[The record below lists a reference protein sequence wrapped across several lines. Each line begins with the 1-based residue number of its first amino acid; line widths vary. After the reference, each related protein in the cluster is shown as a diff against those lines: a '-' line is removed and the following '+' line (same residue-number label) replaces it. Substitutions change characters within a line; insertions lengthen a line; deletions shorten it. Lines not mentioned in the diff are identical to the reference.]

1 MNLYDFISL
10 SNRRVIIYL
19 IYVSFNSSM
28 IMGNK
33 QRGSDGRFVS
43 VVDSVDLEGS
53 LSADSP
59 MAKVLAG
66 ASAVSDAVAE
76 GAEVSADTLTD
87 AGHDEVSGEVPAE
100 GADAEA
106 STEMPTEAHTD
117 ALDGMPLGVL
127 ESDAVEGSVEDDVV
141 PVEGNAVPTEE
152 ERPRVR
158 HRDVRRSDVRS
169 LIASR
174 RSESERRMGTETQ
187 GFGARAVVASRKAG
201 SSLGSARSVIRDR
214 LSGNLRGGVGGS
226 KCTTK
231 VIG

>member
-1 MNLYDFISL
+1 
-10 SNRRVIIYL
+10 
-19 IYVSFNSSM
+19 M

-53 LSADSP
+53 LSEDSP

-66 ASAVSDAVAE
+66 ASAVSDVAE
-76 GAEVSADTLTD
+76 AVPTDADVATEGSVEMSAGVPTDMPTD

-100 GADAEA
+100 DAHTEEPTEKPTEKPA
-106 STEMPTEAHTD
+106 EMPTD

-127 ESDAVEGSVEDDVV
+127 ESDDAEGEVGDVAE
-141 PVEGNAVPTEE
+141 PVEA
-152 ERPRVR
+152 ERPRR
-158 HRDVRRSDVRS
+158 GDVRRSDVRS

-174 RSESERRMGTETQ
+174 RSESERRMGTETK

>member
-1 MNLYDFISL
+1 
-10 SNRRVIIYL
+10 
-19 IYVSFNSSM
+19 M

-76 GAEVSADTLTD
+76 GAEVPVDTLTD

-127 ESDAVEGSVEDDVV
+127 ESDAVEGDAEPVEDD
-141 PVEGNAVPTEE
+141 AVSVEE

>member
-1 MNLYDFISL
+1 
-10 SNRRVIIYL
+10 
-19 IYVSFNSSM
+19 M

-66 ASAVSDAVAE
+66 ASAVSDVAE
-76 GAEVSADTLTD
+76 VEDVSADADADAEVPTD
-87 AGHDEVSGEVPAE
+87 AGHDEVSGDVPAE
-100 GADAEA
+100 GASTEEPTDKP
-106 STEMPTEAHTD
+106 TEMPAEEPTD

-127 ESDAVEGSVEDDVV
+127 ESDGAEGEVGDVAGDVAEMVEVD
-141 PVEGNAVPTEE
+141 
-152 ERPRVR
+152 RPRSG
-158 HRDVRRSDVRS
+158 DVRRSDVRS

-174 RSESERRMGTETQ
+174 RSESERRMGTETK

>member
-1 MNLYDFISL
+1 
-10 SNRRVIIYL
+10 
-19 IYVSFNSSM
+19 M

-43 VVDSVDLEGS
+43 SVDLEGV

-66 ASAVSDAVAE
+66 ASAVSDAVVEAE
-76 GAEVSADTLTD
+76 GAPTDESADTLTDVGMPTEALTD

-100 GADAEA
+100 GTDAEA
-106 STEMPTEAHTD
+106 PTEMPTEKPVD
-117 ALDGMPLGVL
+117 ALDGMPFGVL
-127 ESDAVEGSVEDDVV
+127 EPNGTYGPHFDDEEGDA
-141 PVEGNAVPTEE
+141 PVEE
-152 ERPRVR
+152 ERSSPRS
-158 HRDVRRSDVRS
+158 RDVRRSDVKS

-174 RSESERRMGTETQ
+174 RSESDRRMGTETK

-214 LSGNLRGGVGGS
+214 LAGNLRAGVGGS

>member
-1 MNLYDFISL
+1 
-10 SNRRVIIYL
+10 
-19 IYVSFNSSM
+19 M

-66 ASAVSDAVAE
+66 ASAVSDAVVEAE
-76 GAEVSADTLTD
+76 GAPTDESADTLTEVPTD

-100 GADAEA
+100 GTDAEA
-106 STEMPTEAHTD
+106 PTEKPTD
-117 ALDGMPLGVL
+117 ALDGMPFGVL
-127 ESDAVEGSVEDDVV
+127 EPNGTYGPHFDDGEGDA
-141 PVEGNAVPTEE
+141 PVEE
-152 ERPRVR
+152 ERPSPRS
-158 HRDVRRSDVRS
+158 RDVRRSDVKS

-174 RSESERRMGTETQ
+174 RSESDRRMGTETK

-214 LSGNLRGGVGGS
+214 LAGNLRAGVGGS

>member
-1 MNLYDFISL
+1 
-10 SNRRVIIYL
+10 
-19 IYVSFNSSM
+19 M

-43 VVDSVDLEGS
+43 VDSVDLEGS

-66 ASAVSDAVAE
+66 ASVVSDAEAE
-76 GAEVSADTLTD
+76 DADMPTEVSADTLTDVNTD

-100 GADAEA
+100 GTDAP
-106 STEMPTEAHTD
+106 TEDAPTEALAD

-127 ESDAVEGSVEDDVV
+127 ESDAVEGDVV
-141 PVEGNAVPTEE
+141 SVEGNAVPTED
-152 ERPRVR
+152 ERSRVR

>member
-1 MNLYDFISL
+1 
-10 SNRRVIIYL
+10 
-19 IYVSFNSSM
+19 M

-66 ASAVSDAVAE
+66 ASAVSDAVVEAE
-76 GAEVSADTLTD
+76 EVPTDVSADTLTD

-100 GADAEA
+100 GTDAEA
-106 STEMPTEAHTD
+106 PTEKPVEALAD
-117 ALDGMPLGVL
+117 ALDGMPFGVL
-127 ESDAVEGSVEDDVV
+127 ESNGTYGPHFDDEEGDA
-141 PVEGNAVPTEE
+141 PVEE
-152 ERPRVR
+152 ERPSPRS
-158 HRDVRRSDVRS
+158 RDVRRSDVKS

-174 RSESERRMGTETQ
+174 RSESDRRMGTETK

-214 LSGNLRGGVGGS
+214 LAGNLRAGVGGS

>member
-1 MNLYDFISL
+1 
-10 SNRRVIIYL
+10 
-19 IYVSFNSSM
+19 
-28 IMGNK
+28 MGNK

-43 VVDSVDLEGS
+43 VVDSVDLEGA

-66 ASAVSDAVAE
+66 ASAVSDAE
-76 GAEVSADTLTD
+76 GAEVPTEVSADTLTD

-100 GADAEA
+100 GAGMPADA
-106 STEMPTEAHTD
+106 STDMPTEALTD

-127 ESDAVEGSVEDDVV
+127 ESDAVEGSVEGDAVFVEDD
-141 PVEGNAVPTEE
+141 
-152 ERPRVR
+152 RSRVR

>member
-1 MNLYDFISL
+1 
-10 SNRRVIIYL
+10 
-19 IYVSFNSSM
+19 M

-43 VVDSVDLEGS
+43 VVDSVDLEGA

-66 ASAVSDAVAE
+66 ASAVSDAE
-76 GAEVSADTLTD
+76 GAEVPTEVSADTLTD

-100 GADAEA
+100 GAGMPADA
-106 STEMPTEAHTD
+106 STDMPTEALTD

-127 ESDAVEGSVEDDVV
+127 ESDAVEGSVEGDAVFVEDD
-141 PVEGNAVPTEE
+141 
-152 ERPRVR
+152 RSRVR

>member
-1 MNLYDFISL
+1 
-10 SNRRVIIYL
+10 
-19 IYVSFNSSM
+19 M

-43 VVDSVDLEGS
+43 VDSVDLEGS

-66 ASAVSDAVAE
+66 ASAVTDAVTDAE
-76 GAEVSADTLTD
+76 VKEMPTEVSADTLTDVSTD

-100 GADAEA
+100 DAP
-106 STEMPTEAHTD
+106 TEKPTEALAD

-127 ESDAVEGSVEDDVV
+127 ESDAVEGAVEGSVEGDVV
-141 PVEGNAVPTEE
+141 PVEGNAVPIEE
-152 ERPRVR
+152 ERPQPRS
-158 HRDVRRSDVRS
+158 RDVRRSDVRS

>member
-1 MNLYDFISL
+1 
-10 SNRRVIIYL
+10 
-19 IYVSFNSSM
+19 M

-66 ASAVSDAVAE
+66 ASAVSGAVVEAE
-76 GAEVSADTLTD
+76 EVPTDVSADTFTD

-100 GADAEA
+100 GTDAEA
-106 STEMPTEAHTD
+106 PTEKPTD
-117 ALDGMPLGVL
+117 ALDGMPFGVL
-127 ESDAVEGSVEDDVV
+127 EPNGTYGPHFDDGEGDA
-141 PVEGNAVPTEE
+141 PVEE
-152 ERPRVR
+152 ERPSPRS
-158 HRDVRRSDVRS
+158 RDVRRSDVKS

-174 RSESERRMGTETQ
+174 RSESDRRMGTETK

-214 LSGNLRGGVGGS
+214 LAGNLRAGVGGS

>member
-1 MNLYDFISL
+1 
-10 SNRRVIIYL
+10 
-19 IYVSFNSSM
+19 M

-43 VVDSVDLEGS
+43 VDSVDLEGS

-66 ASAVSDAVAE
+66 ASVVSDAVAE
-76 GAEVSADTLTD
+76 AEEMPTDTSADTLTD
-87 AGHDEVSGEVPAE
+87 ADMPTGMPVE
-100 GADAEA
+100 DASVE
-106 STEMPTEAHTD
+106 EPTEAPAD

-127 ESDAVEGSVEDDVV
+127 ESDDAEGDAEPLEDNAV
-141 PVEGNAVPTEE
+141 PVEVD
-152 ERPRVR
+152 RPRSG
-158 HRDVRRSDVRS
+158 DVRRSDVKS

-174 RSESERRMGTETQ
+174 RSESDRRMGTETK

-214 LSGNLRGGVGGS
+214 LAGNLRAGVGGS

>member
-1 MNLYDFISL
+1 
-10 SNRRVIIYL
+10 
-19 IYVSFNSSM
+19 M

-66 ASAVSDAVAE
+66 ASAVSAEDASVDMPTDA
-76 GAEVSADTLTD
+76 AADTLTGVPAED

-100 GADAEA
+100 DAD
-106 STEMPTEAHTD
+106 MPTDAPAEGAPTEEPTDKPTD
-117 ALDGMPLGVL
+117 ALDGMPMGVL
-127 ESDAVEGSVEDDVV
+127 ESDDAEGEVGDVAE
-141 PVEGNAVPTEE
+141 PVEAV
-152 ERPRVR
+152 RPRSG
-158 HRDVRRSDVRS
+158 DVRRSDVKT

-174 RSESERRMGTETQ
+174 RSESERRMGTETK

-214 LSGNLRGGVGGS
+214 LAGNLRGGVGGS

>member
-1 MNLYDFISL
+1 
-10 SNRRVIIYL
+10 
-19 IYVSFNSSM
+19 M

-43 VVDSVDLEGS
+43 SVDLEGV
-53 LSADSP
+53 LSEDSP

-66 ASAVSDAVAE
+66 ASVVSDVAE
-76 GAEVSADTLTD
+76 AEEVATGGSVEVPTDMPTEVPAD
-87 AGHDEVSGEVPAE
+87 AGHDEVSGEAPAE
-100 GADAEA
+100 DAH
-106 STEMPTEAHTD
+106 TEEQTDKPTD
-117 ALDGMPLGVL
+117 ALDGMPMGVL
-127 ESDAVEGSVEDDVV
+127 ESDDAEGEIGDVAEGEAVSVEVD
-141 PVEGNAVPTEE
+141 
-152 ERPRVR
+152 RPRSGDVR
-158 HRDVRRSDVRS
+158 HSDVRS

-174 RSESERRMGTETQ
+174 RSESERRMGTETK

-214 LSGNLRGGVGGS
+214 LAGNLRGGVGGS

>member
-1 MNLYDFISL
+1 
-10 SNRRVIIYL
+10 
-19 IYVSFNSSM
+19 M

-43 VVDSVDLEGS
+43 SVDLEGV
-53 LSADSP
+53 LSEDSP

-66 ASAVSDAVAE
+66 ASVVSDVDEAEEVSAVSDVATD
-76 GAEVSADTLTD
+76 VPTD

-100 GADAEA
+100 GA
-106 STEMPTEAHTD
+106 PTEEPTDKPTD
-117 ALDGMPLGVL
+117 ALDGMPMGVL
-127 ESDAVEGSVEDDVV
+127 ESDDAEGEVGDVAE
-141 PVEGNAVPTEE
+141 PVEAV
-152 ERPRVR
+152 RPRR
-158 HRDVRRSDVRS
+158 GDVRRSDVKT

-174 RSESERRMGTETQ
+174 RSESERRMGTETK

>member
-1 MNLYDFISL
+1 
-10 SNRRVIIYL
+10 
-19 IYVSFNSSM
+19 
-28 IMGNK
+28 MGNK

-43 VVDSVDLEGS
+43 SVDLDGA

-59 MAKVLAG
+59 MAKVLASAS
-66 ASAVSDAVAE
+66 ASAVSDAVGVDVE
-76 GAEVSADTLTD
+76 DVSADAPTD
-87 AGHDEVSGEVPAE
+87 AD
-100 GADAEA
+100 
-106 STEMPTEAHTD
+106 MPTDAPTVEAMDTPTD

-127 ESDAVEGSVEDDVV
+127 ESDTNESHSDVEDAEDVEGADVERS
-141 PVEGNAVPTEE
+141 
-152 ERPRVR
+152 RPRS
-158 HRDVRRSDVRS
+158 RDVRRSDVKS

-174 RSESERRMGTETQ
+174 RSESDRRMGTEVK

>member
-1 MNLYDFISL
+1 
-10 SNRRVIIYL
+10 
-19 IYVSFNSSM
+19 M

-43 VVDSVDLEGS
+43 SVDLEGV
-53 LSADSP
+53 LSEDSP

-76 GAEVSADTLTD
+76 AEVEEMPTDVSADTLTEMPTD
-87 AGHDEVSGEVPAE
+87 AGHDEVSGEVSAE
-100 GADAEA
+100 GTDKSTDADA
-106 STEMPTEAHTD
+106 PTD

-127 ESDAVEGSVEDDVV
+127 ESDDAEGDVE
-141 PVEGNAVPTEE
+141 PVEV
-152 ERPRVR
+152 ERPQVK

-174 RSESERRMGTETQ
+174 RSESERRMGTETK

>member
-1 MNLYDFISL
+1 
-10 SNRRVIIYL
+10 
-19 IYVSFNSSM
+19 M

-66 ASAVSDAVAE
+66 ASVVSDAVSVESE
-76 GAEVSADTLTD
+76 GAPTDTSADTLTD
-87 AGHDEVSGEVPAE
+87 ALTGVGHDEVSGEVPAE
-100 GADAEA
+100 GTDAEA
-106 STEMPTEAHTD
+106 PTEVPTEVPVD
-117 ALDGMPLGVL
+117 ALDGMPFGVL
-127 ESDAVEGSVEDDVV
+127 EPNGTYGPHFDEEDGDV
-141 PVEGNAVPTEE
+141 PVEE
-152 ERPRVR
+152 ERSSPRS
-158 HRDVRRSDVRS
+158 RDVRRSDVKS

-174 RSESERRMGTETQ
+174 RSESDRRMGTETK

-201 SSLGSARSVIRDR
+201 TSLGSARSVIRDR
-214 LSGNLRGGVGGS
+214 LAGNLRAGVGGS

>member
-1 MNLYDFISL
+1 
-10 SNRRVIIYL
+10 
-19 IYVSFNSSM
+19 M

-43 VVDSVDLEGS
+43 SVDSVDLEGA

-66 ASAVSDAVAE
+66 ASAVSDAV
-76 GAEVSADTLTD
+76 GAEDAPTEVLTD

-100 GADAEA
+100 GTDK
-106 STEMPTEAHTD
+106 PTD

-127 ESDAVEGSVEDDVV
+127 ESDDAEGGVEDDAV
-141 PVEGNAVPTEE
+141 PVEE
-152 ERPRVR
+152 ERSQPRS
-158 HRDVRRSDVRS
+158 RDVRRSDVKS

-174 RSESERRMGTETQ
+174 RSESDRRMGTETK

-214 LSGNLRGGVGGS
+214 LAGNLRAGVGGS

>member
-1 MNLYDFISL
+1 
-10 SNRRVIIYL
+10 
-19 IYVSFNSSM
+19 
-28 IMGNK
+28 MGNK

-43 VVDSVDLEGS
+43 SVDLEGV
-53 LSADSP
+53 LSEDSP

-66 ASAVSDAVAE
+66 ASAVEAEDASVDMPTDT
-76 GAEVSADTLTD
+76 DTLTEVPAED
-87 AGHDEVSGEVPAE
+87 AGHDEVSGEVATDVSAE
-100 GADAEA
+100 DAE
-106 STEMPTEAHTD
+106 TPTEEPTDKPTD
-117 ALDGMPLGVL
+117 ALDGMPMGVL
-127 ESDAVEGSVEDDVV
+127 ESDDAEGEVGDVAE
-141 PVEGNAVPTEE
+141 PVEVDH
-152 ERPRVR
+152 PRR
-158 HRDVRRSDVRS
+158 GDVRRSDVKT

-174 RSESERRMGTETQ
+174 RSESERRMGTETK

>member
-1 MNLYDFISL
+1 
-10 SNRRVIIYL
+10 
-19 IYVSFNSSM
+19 M

-43 VVDSVDLEGS
+43 VDSVDLEGS

-66 ASAVSDAVAE
+66 ASAVSDAVTE
-76 GAEVSADTLTD
+76 DMPTEVSADTLTDVSTD

-100 GADAEA
+100 GTDA
-106 STEMPTEAHTD
+106 PTEALAD

-127 ESDAVEGSVEDDVV
+127 ESDAVEGDVV
-141 PVEGNAVPTEE
+141 SVEGNAVPTED

>member
-1 MNLYDFISL
+1 
-10 SNRRVIIYL
+10 
-19 IYVSFNSSM
+19 M

-43 VVDSVDLEGS
+43 VVDSVDLEGA

-66 ASAVSDAVAE
+66 ASAVSDAVVEAE
-76 GAEVSADTLTD
+76 GAPTDVSADTLTD

-100 GADAEA
+100 GTDAEA
-106 STEMPTEAHTD
+106 STEKPTEKPAD
-117 ALDGMPLGVL
+117 ALDGMPFGVL
-127 ESDAVEGSVEDDVV
+127 EPNGTYGPHFDDEEGDA
-141 PVEGNAVPTEE
+141 PVEE
-152 ERPRVR
+152 ERPSPRS
-158 HRDVRRSDVRS
+158 RDVRRSDVKS

-174 RSESERRMGTETQ
+174 RSESEKRMGTETK

-214 LSGNLRGGVGGS
+214 LAGNLRAGVGGS

>member
-1 MNLYDFISL
+1 
-10 SNRRVIIYL
+10 
-19 IYVSFNSSM
+19 
-28 IMGNK
+28 
-33 QRGSDGRFVS
+33 
-43 VVDSVDLEGS
+43 
-53 LSADSP
+53 

-66 ASAVSDAVAE
+66 ASAVSDVAE
-76 GAEVSADTLTD
+76 AVPADADVATDMPAD

-100 GADAEA
+100 DTDMPTDAPAEDAD
-106 STEMPTEAHTD
+106 MPTEEHTD
-117 ALDGMPLGVL
+117 ALDGMPMGVL
-127 ESDAVEGSVEDDVV
+127 ESDDAEGEVGDVAE
-141 PVEGNAVPTEE
+141 PVEVD
-152 ERPRVR
+152 RPRR
-158 HRDVRRSDVRS
+158 GDVRRSDVKT

-174 RSESERRMGTETQ
+174 RSESERRMGTETK

>member
-1 MNLYDFISL
+1 
-10 SNRRVIIYL
+10 
-19 IYVSFNSSM
+19 M

-43 VVDSVDLEGS
+43 VDSVDLEGS

-66 ASAVSDAVAE
+66 ASAVSDVAE
-76 GAEVSADTLTD
+76 DVSADADVATEGSVEVPTEVPTD

-100 GADAEA
+100 GAH
-106 STEMPTEAHTD
+106 TEEPTDKPTEVLTD
-117 ALDGMPLGVL
+117 ALDGMPMGVL
-127 ESDAVEGSVEDDVV
+127 ESDDAEGEVGDVAE
-141 PVEGNAVPTEE
+141 PVEVD
-152 ERPRVR
+152 RPRR
-158 HRDVRRSDVRS
+158 GDVRRSDVKT

-174 RSESERRMGTETQ
+174 RSESERRMGTETK

>member
-1 MNLYDFISL
+1 MGCVG
-10 SNRRVIIYL
+10 RHRWGRVIIYL

-43 VVDSVDLEGS
+43 VVGSVDLEGA

-66 ASAVSDAVAE
+66 ASVVSDVVE
-76 GAEVSADTLTD
+76 GTEVPTEKPTD

-100 GADAEA
+100 DAEV
-106 STEMPTEAHTD
+106 PTEAPTD
-117 ALDGMPLGVL
+117 ALDGMPFGVL
-127 ESDAVEGSVEDDVV
+127 ESDATEGGVEDDAVL
-141 PVEGNAVPTEE
+141 VEDEHS
-152 ERPRVR
+152 RSMS
-158 HRDVRRSDVRS
+158 RDVRRSDVRS

-174 RSESERRMGTETQ
+174 RSESEKRMGTETK

-214 LSGNLRGGVGGS
+214 LAGNLRAGVGGS

>member
-1 MNLYDFISL
+1 
-10 SNRRVIIYL
+10 
-19 IYVSFNSSM
+19 M

-66 ASAVSDAVAE
+66 ASAVSDAE
-76 GAEVSADTLTD
+76 GAEVPTDMSADTLTEVLTD
-87 AGHDEVSGEVPAE
+87 AGHDEVSGGVPAE
-100 GADAEA
+100 GAEVPTDMPTDMPTDASAEA
-106 STEMPTEAHTD
+106 LTDKPVD

-127 ESDAVEGSVEDDVV
+127 ESDAVEGAVEGSVDDDAVSVEDD
-141 PVEGNAVPTEE
+141 
-152 ERPRVR
+152 RPRVR

>member
-1 MNLYDFISL
+1 
-10 SNRRVIIYL
+10 
-19 IYVSFNSSM
+19 M

-43 VVDSVDLEGS
+43 VVDSVDLEGA
-53 LSADSP
+53 LSEDSP

-66 ASAVSDAVAE
+66 ASAVSDVAE
-76 GAEVSADTLTD
+76 AVPTDADVATEGSVEVATEMPTD
-87 AGHDEVSGEVPAE
+87 AGHDEVSGDVPAE
-100 GADAEA
+100 DAPTEEPA
-106 STEMPTEAHTD
+106 EMPTD
-117 ALDGMPLGVL
+117 ALDGMPMGVL
-127 ESDAVEGSVEDDVV
+127 ESDDAEGEAGDVAESVEV
-141 PVEGNAVPTEE
+141 
-152 ERPRVR
+152 ERPRR
-158 HRDVRRSDVRS
+158 GDVRRSDVRS

-174 RSESERRMGTETQ
+174 RSESERRMGTETK

>member
-1 MNLYDFISL
+1 
-10 SNRRVIIYL
+10 
-19 IYVSFNSSM
+19 
-28 IMGNK
+28 MGNK

-43 VVDSVDLEGS
+43 SVDLEGV
-53 LSADSP
+53 LSEDSP

-66 ASAVSDAVAE
+66 ASVVSDVAE
-76 GAEVSADTLTD
+76 AVPADANVATDMPTDMPTD

-100 GADAEA
+100 GA
-106 STEMPTEAHTD
+106 PTEEPTDKPTD

-127 ESDAVEGSVEDDVV
+127 ESDDAEGEVGDVAEMVEVD
-141 PVEGNAVPTEE
+141 
-152 ERPRVR
+152 RPRRGDVR
-158 HRDVRRSDVRS
+158 HSDVKS

-174 RSESERRMGTETQ
+174 RSESERRMGTETK

>member
-1 MNLYDFISL
+1 
-10 SNRRVIIYL
+10 
-19 IYVSFNSSM
+19 
-28 IMGNK
+28 MGNK

-43 VVDSVDLEGS
+43 VDSVDLEGS

-66 ASAVSDAVAE
+66 ASAVTDAEVE
-76 GAEVSADTLTD
+76 VEDMPTEVPTEVSADTLTDVSTD

-100 GADAEA
+100 GTDAPAEDA
-106 STEMPTEAHTD
+106 PTEAPAD

-127 ESDAVEGSVEDDVV
+127 ESDAVEGDVVSVEGNAV
-141 PVEGNAVPTEE
+141 PVEGNAVPVEG

>member
-1 MNLYDFISL
+1 
-10 SNRRVIIYL
+10 
-19 IYVSFNSSM
+19 M

-33 QRGSDGRFVS
+33 QRGSDGRFMS
-43 VVDSVDLEGS
+43 VVDSVDLEGA

-66 ASAVSDAVAE
+66 ASAVSDAEVE
-76 GAEVSADTLTD
+76 EMPTDVSADTLTD
-87 AGHDEVSGEVPAE
+87 AGHDEVSGEVSAE
-100 GADAEA
+100 GTDVEA
-106 STEMPTEAHTD
+106 PTEVLAD

-127 ESDAVEGSVEDDVV
+127 ESDNAEDGVEDDVV
-141 PVEGNAVPTEE
+141 PVEA
-152 ERPRVR
+152 ERSSPRS
-158 HRDVRRSDVRS
+158 RDVRRSDVKS

-174 RSESERRMGTETQ
+174 RSESERRMGTETK

>member
-1 MNLYDFISL
+1 
-10 SNRRVIIYL
+10 
-19 IYVSFNSSM
+19 
-28 IMGNK
+28 MGNK

-43 VVDSVDLEGS
+43 SVDLEGV
-53 LSADSP
+53 LSEDSP

-66 ASAVSDAVAE
+66 ASAVTD
-76 GAEVSADTLTD
+76 AEVEVEVEVEEMPTDVNTD
-87 AGHDEVSGEVPAE
+87 AGHDEVSAE
-100 GADAEA
+100 GADA
-106 STEMPTEAHTD
+106 STEATTDKPTD
-117 ALDGMPLGVL
+117 ALDGMPMGVL
-127 ESDAVEGSVEDDVV
+127 ESDDAEGEVGDVAE
-141 PVEGNAVPTEE
+141 PVEVD
-152 ERPRVR
+152 RPRR
-158 HRDVRRSDVRS
+158 GDVRRSDVRS

-174 RSESERRMGTETQ
+174 RSESERRMGTETK

>member
-1 MNLYDFISL
+1 
-10 SNRRVIIYL
+10 
-19 IYVSFNSSM
+19 
-28 IMGNK
+28 MGNK

-43 VVDSVDLEGS
+43 SVDLEGV
-53 LSADSP
+53 LSEDSP

-66 ASAVSDAVAE
+66 ASAVEAEDASVDMPTD
-76 GAEVSADTLTD
+76 VSTDADTLTAVPTED

-100 GADAEA
+100 DA
-106 STEMPTEAHTD
+106 PTEVTDTPTEEPTDKPTD

-127 ESDAVEGSVEDDVV
+127 ESDDAEGEVGDVAE
-141 PVEGNAVPTEE
+141 PVEVD
-152 ERPRVR
+152 RPRR
-158 HRDVRRSDVRS
+158 GDVRRSDVKT

-174 RSESERRMGTETQ
+174 RSESERRMGTETK

>member
-1 MNLYDFISL
+1 
-10 SNRRVIIYL
+10 
-19 IYVSFNSSM
+19 M

-43 VVDSVDLEGS
+43 SVDLEGV
-53 LSADSP
+53 LSEDSP

-66 ASAVSDAVAE
+66 ASAVTD
-76 GAEVSADTLTD
+76 AEVEVEVEVEVEEMPTDVNTD
-87 AGHDEVSGEVPAE
+87 AGHDEVSAE
-100 GADAEA
+100 GADA
-106 STEMPTEAHTD
+106 STEATTDKPTD
-117 ALDGMPLGVL
+117 ALDGMPMGVL
-127 ESDAVEGSVEDDVV
+127 ESDDAEGEVGDVAE
-141 PVEGNAVPTEE
+141 PVEVD
-152 ERPRVR
+152 RPRR
-158 HRDVRRSDVRS
+158 GDVRRSDVRS

-174 RSESERRMGTETQ
+174 RSESERRMGTETK

>member
-1 MNLYDFISL
+1 
-10 SNRRVIIYL
+10 
-19 IYVSFNSSM
+19 M

-43 VVDSVDLEGS
+43 VDSVDLEGS

-66 ASAVSDAVAE
+66 ASAVSDVAE
-76 GAEVSADTLTD
+76 AVSADADVATDMATD
-87 AGHDEVSGEVPAE
+87 AGHDEVSGEVSAE
-100 GADAEA
+100 DA
-106 STEMPTEAHTD
+106 PTEVTETPTEEPTDKPTD
-117 ALDGMPLGVL
+117 ALDGMPMGVL
-127 ESDAVEGSVEDDVV
+127 ESDDAEGEVGDVAE
-141 PVEGNAVPTEE
+141 PVEVDH
-152 ERPRVR
+152 PRR
-158 HRDVRRSDVRS
+158 GDVRRSDVKT

-174 RSESERRMGTETQ
+174 RSESERRMGTETK

>member
-1 MNLYDFISL
+1 
-10 SNRRVIIYL
+10 
-19 IYVSFNSSM
+19 M

-43 VVDSVDLEGS
+43 SVDLEGV
-53 LSADSP
+53 LSEDSP

-66 ASAVSDAVAE
+66 ASAVTD
-76 GAEVSADTLTD
+76 AEVEVEVEVEEMPTDVNTD
-87 AGHDEVSGEVPAE
+87 AGHDEVSAE
-100 GADAEA
+100 GADA
-106 STEMPTEAHTD
+106 STEATTDKPTD
-117 ALDGMPLGVL
+117 ALDGMPMGVL
-127 ESDAVEGSVEDDVV
+127 ESDDAEGEVGDVAE
-141 PVEGNAVPTEE
+141 PVEVD
-152 ERPRVR
+152 RPRR
-158 HRDVRRSDVRS
+158 GDVRRSDVRS

-174 RSESERRMGTETQ
+174 RSESERRMGTETK

>member
-1 MNLYDFISL
+1 
-10 SNRRVIIYL
+10 
-19 IYVSFNSSM
+19 
-28 IMGNK
+28 MGNK

-43 VVDSVDLEGS
+43 SVDLEGV
-53 LSADSP
+53 LSEDSP

-66 ASAVSDAVAE
+66 ASAVTD
-76 GAEVSADTLTD
+76 AEVEVEVEVEVEEMPTDVNTD
-87 AGHDEVSGEVPAE
+87 AGHDEVSAE
-100 GADAEA
+100 GADA
-106 STEMPTEAHTD
+106 STEATTDKPTD
-117 ALDGMPLGVL
+117 ALDGMPMGVL
-127 ESDAVEGSVEDDVV
+127 ESDDAEGEVGDVAE
-141 PVEGNAVPTEE
+141 PVEVD
-152 ERPRVR
+152 RPRR
-158 HRDVRRSDVRS
+158 GDVRRSDVRS

-174 RSESERRMGTETQ
+174 RSESERRMGTETK

>member
-1 MNLYDFISL
+1 
-10 SNRRVIIYL
+10 
-19 IYVSFNSSM
+19 
-28 IMGNK
+28 MGNK

-43 VVDSVDLEGS
+43 SVDSVDLEGS

-66 ASAVSDAVAE
+66 ASAVSDVDE
-76 GAEVSADTLTD
+76 EVSADADVATDMPTD
-87 AGHDEVSGEVPAE
+87 AGHGEVSGEVSAEATDMPTDAPAE
-100 GADAEA
+100 DAPAEDA
-106 STEMPTEAHTD
+106 PTEEPTDKPTD
-117 ALDGMPLGVL
+117 ALDGMPMGVL
-127 ESDAVEGSVEDDVV
+127 ESDDAEGEVGDVAE
-141 PVEGNAVPTEE
+141 PVEVDH
-152 ERPRVR
+152 PRR
-158 HRDVRRSDVRS
+158 GDVRRSDVKT

-174 RSESERRMGTETQ
+174 RSESERRMGTETK

>member
-1 MNLYDFISL
+1 
-10 SNRRVIIYL
+10 
-19 IYVSFNSSM
+19 M

-43 VVDSVDLEGS
+43 VDSVDLEGS

-66 ASAVSDAVAE
+66 ASAMSDAEVE
-76 GAEVSADTLTD
+76 EMPTEVSADTLTDVSTD

-100 GADAEA
+100 GTDK
-106 STEMPTEAHTD
+106 PTEALAD

-127 ESDAVEGSVEDDVV
+127 ESDAVEGAVEGSVEGDVV
-141 PVEGNAVPTEE
+141 PVEGNAVPIEE

>member
-1 MNLYDFISL
+1 
-10 SNRRVIIYL
+10 
-19 IYVSFNSSM
+19 M

-43 VVDSVDLEGS
+43 SVDLEGV

-66 ASAVSDAVAE
+66 ASAVSDAVDEAE
-76 GAEVSADTLTD
+76 GAPTDTSADTLTDVGMPTEVLTD

-100 GADAEA
+100 DAEA
-106 STEMPTEAHTD
+106 PTGMSVD
-117 ALDGMPLGVL
+117 ALDGMPFGVL
-127 ESDAVEGSVEDDVV
+127 EPNGTYESHFDDEEGDA
-141 PVEGNAVPTEE
+141 PVEE
-152 ERPRVR
+152 ERSQPRS
-158 HRDVRRSDVRS
+158 RDVRRSDVKS

-174 RSESERRMGTETQ
+174 RSESDRRMGTETK

-214 LSGNLRGGVGGS
+214 LAGNLRAGVGGS